1 MVLLEIK
8 DLVKV
13 YNEEYMLDKL
23 NFTVEEG
30 NFFAVIGPENCGKTP
45 LLEIIVGLKFQQ
57 EGRVIFFEDE
67 DANENRI
74 NFVPD
79 DIASYEDISAA
90 QLFERTLK
98 RHKLENI
105 KECQALCD
113 LFEIDVDEPLTKMTF
128 DKNKCVTLIN
138 AIISK
143 PNLLILDEPYDFL
156 SEDNYQKLLNV
167 LKRRCERGM
176 TVIISCEKYLDVKG
190 YCNQYIYLKDGD
202 LVKKGVIDENFRPWR
217 LVTVEECDFDAFKA
231 IGAMPVN
238 LVGNKKYFV
247 YKGDMKL
254 LASAIAASGCNYFL
268 VEELTLEEQLFLNFE
283 RWN

>member
-1 MVLLEIK
+1 MVLLEII

-13 YNEEYMLDKL
+13 YNEEFMLDKL

-30 NFFAVIGPENCGKTP
+30 NFFAVIGPEDSGKTP

-57 EGRVIFFEDE
+57 EGRLMFFEEE

-90 QLFERTLK
+90 QLFERTL
-98 RHKLENI
+98 RFHKMNSI
-105 KECQALCD
+105 KECQVLCD
-113 LFEIDVDEPLTKMTF
+113 LFEIDVDEPLMKLTY

-156 SEDNYQKLLNV
+156 SEENYKKLLKV

-176 TVIISCEKYLDVKG
+176 TVIISCEKYAHVKG
-190 YCNQYIYLKDGD
+190 FCNQYIYLKEGD
-202 LVKKGVIDENFRPWR
+202 LVKKGVIDENYIPWR
-217 LVTVEECDFDAFKA
+217 MVTVEGCDFGAFKA

-238 LVGNKKYFV
+238 LVGNKKHFV
-247 YKGDMKL
+247 YKGDMSL
-254 LASAIAASGCNYFL
+254 LANAIVESACNYFL